1 MLRRLPIILALL
13 LGADMAPAKEPAF
26 DQPPHDYWTRPL
38 NDRFTW
44 LKADIEAGKVTL
56 DGGAGEKA
64 FLLSLLKI
72 LDVPATSQ
80 MLLFSTTS
88 LQLRLIT
95 PANPRALFF
104 NEDVY
109 VGYIP
114 GGRIEIVSVDPAL
127 GGVFYI
133 FDIPRG
139 AEPLHAERSNRCMNC
154 HAAEDTGDVPGL
166 VIKSV
171 MPGIRGGSLDSYRH
185 SETGHGVPFKER
197 FGGWYLTGAQNFAPH
212 LANAIGQLSAAGMT
226 KYPLEP
232 GTRFDYARYPMA
244 SSDVL
249 PHLLHEHQIGFVN
262 RAVAATY
269 HTRALL
275 ARGPLDDAGITD
287 LNKQAGEFTR
297 YLLFAD
303 EVPLPQGG
311 VMGEA
316 AFKTDFL
323 RTRRPDAQGA
333 ALKDFDLQT
342 RLFRYRCS
350 YMIYGSAFAG
360 LPPELKQRVYRR
372 IGEAL
377 DVAHPDAEYA
387 YLPPA
392 EKQAIR
398 SILRTTLT
406 DLPAGW

>member
-1 MLRRLPIILALL
+1 MSVILALV
-13 LGADMAPAKEPAF
+13 LGASMASAKEPAF

-38 NDRFTW
+38 NDRFTR
-44 LKADIEAGKVTL
+44 LKEDIEAGKVTL
-56 DGGAGEKA
+56 DGGGGEKA
-64 FLLSLLKI
+64 FLLSLLKV
-72 LDVPATSQ
+72 LDVPPTSQ

-95 PANPRALFF
+95 PSNPRALFF
-104 NEDVY
+104 NEDMY

-127 GGVFYI
+127 GGIYYI

-154 HAAEDTGDVPGL
+154 HAAEDTGEVPGL

-185 SETGHGVPFKER
+185 SETGHAVPFKER

-249 PHLLHEHQIGFVN
+249 PQLLHEHQIGFVN

-275 ARGPLDDAGITD
+275 AKGPLDDAGITD
-287 LNKQAGEFTR
+287 LNKQAREFAR

-303 EVPLPQGG
+303 EVALPQGG
-311 VMGEA
+311 VVGEA

-323 RTRRPDAQGA
+323 RTRRPDVQGVS
-333 ALKDFDLQT
+333 LKDFDLQT
-342 RLFRYRCS
+342 RLFRHRCS

-360 LPPELKQRVYRR
+360 LPPEFKQRVYRR
-372 IGEAL
+372 LGEAL
-377 DVAHPDAEYA
+377 DVTHPDAEYA

-392 EKQAIR
+392 EKEAIH

>member
-1 MLRRLPIILALL
+1 MLRRLSVILALL
-13 LGADMAPAKEPAF
+13 LGAGMALAKEPAF

-38 NDRFTW
+38 ADRFTR

-95 PANPRALFF
+95 PSNPRALFF

-114 GGRIEIVSVDPAL
+114 GGRIEIVSIDPAL
-127 GGVFYI
+127 GGIFYI

-232 GTRFDYARYPMA
+232 GTRFDYAHYPMA

-249 PHLLHEHQIGFVN
+249 PQLLHEHQIGFVN

-275 ARGPLDDAGITD
+275 AKGPLDDAGITD
-287 LNKQAGEFTR
+287 LNKQAHEFTR

-311 VMGEA
+311 VVGEA

-323 RTRRPDAQGA
+323 WTKRPDAQGA
-333 ALKDFDLQT
+333 ALKDFVLQT
-342 RLFRYRCS
+342 RLFRHRCS

-360 LPPELKQRVYRR
+360 LPPEFKQRVYRR

-387 YLPPA
+387 YLPSA
-392 EKQAIR
+392 EKQAIH

-406 DLPAGW
+406 DLPTGW

>member
-1 MLRRLPIILALL
+1 MLRRLLVIIALL
-13 LGADMAPAKEPAF
+13 LGASMAPAKEPAF
-26 DQPPHDYWTRPL
+26 DQPPHDYWQRPL
-38 NDRFTW
+38 NDRFTK
-44 LKADIEAGKVTL
+44 LKENIEAGRMTI

-64 FLLSLLKI
+64 FVLSLLQA

-95 PANPRALFF
+95 PSNPRALFF

-127 GGVFYI
+127 GGIYYI

-139 AEPLHAERSNRCMNC
+139 TEPLHAERSNRCMNC
-154 HAAEDTGDVPGL
+154 HAAEDTGNVPGL

-171 MPGIRGGSLDSYRH
+171 IPGIRGGSLDSYRH
-185 SETGHGVPFKER
+185 DETGHGVPFSKR

-212 LANAIGQLSAAGMT
+212 LGNAIGQLSAAGMT
-226 KYPLEP
+226 KFPLEP
-232 GTRFDYARYPMA
+232 GTRFDYARYPVA

-249 PHLLHEHQIGFVN
+249 PQLLHEHQIGFVN

-275 ARGPLDDAGITD
+275 ANGPLDDAGITD
-287 LNKQAGEFTR
+287 LNTQAREFTR
-297 YLLFAD
+297 YMLFAD

-311 VMGEA
+311 VVGEA

-323 RTRRPDAQGA
+323 RTRRANAQGA
-333 ALKDFDLQT
+333 SLKDFDLQT

-360 LPPELKQRVYRR
+360 LPPEFKQRVYRR

-387 YLPPA
+387 YLSSA

-398 SILRTTLT
+398 GILRATLS